1 MKKKLVSA
9 ENISDF
15 LTAGAKEIQ
24 VDNSMIVTAGAKDY
38 LREKG
43 VKIVYSTRVN
53 VDSSSAVNTKFG
65 RSQDLKAVVS
75 KIVSILRN
83 DLQVRDAGTIES
95 VTQKVLCGLKR
106 R

>member
-15 LTAGAKEIQ
+15 LNAGAKEIQ
-24 VDNSMIVTAGAKDY
+24 VDNSMIITAGAKDY

-43 VKIVYSTRVN
+43 VKIVYSKQASAGSA
-53 VDSSSAVNTKFG
+53 SSVNTKVG
-65 RSQDLKAVVS
+65 RPQDLKAVVS

-95 VTQKVLCGLKR
+95 VTQKVLCGMKR

>member
-9 ENISDF
+9 ENISEF

-24 VDNSMIVTAGAKDY
+24 VDNSMIITAGAKDY

-43 VKIVYSTRVN
+43 VKIVYSN
-53 VDSSSAVNTKFG
+53 QASAAKASAVNAKVG
-65 RSQDLKAVVS
+65 RPQDLKAVVS

-83 DLQVRDAGTIES
+83 DLNVRDAGTIES

-106 R
+106 P